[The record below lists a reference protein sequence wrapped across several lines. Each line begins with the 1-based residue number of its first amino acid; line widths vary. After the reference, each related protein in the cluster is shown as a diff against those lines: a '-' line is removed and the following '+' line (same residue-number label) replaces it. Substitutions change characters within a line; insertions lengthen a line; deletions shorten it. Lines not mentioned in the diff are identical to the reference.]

1 MKKTSFYKTPLAA
14 GIALALGA
22 AAVSPASAQQ
32 TSDVIDEIEVR
43 GIRGSM
49 RLALDLKRE
58 TSGVMDAI
66 SAEDIGKFPDTN
78 LAESLQRITGVSV
91 NRVEGEGSQV
101 TIRGFGPQ
109 FNLVTLNGRQ
119 MPAADNAIN
128 FFGINATRPGGNS
141 RSFDF
146 SNIASEGVSGLQVY
160 KSGRASAPS
169 GGIGGTI
176 NVQTVR
182 PLDVGTLFTLG
193 VKAVDDA
200 GGDSTTPELSGL
212 GSWTNDAGTFGVT
225 AFASYQERNY
235 SNRTALGG
243 GFFVWQTPFDASIP
257 AFAGATI
264 VNAPPPDQLAG
275 FIPNAS
281 MTFTEGERERSNA
294 SVTLQFAPS
303 DRSTFTVDAMWVQ
316 NDQDQQSVG
325 DLPFYVRQFDFAAF
339 DGNPVFSVPVLLGE
353 PLVAG
358 GGSDFTQAGKEL
370 PFRNSRF
377 YIRDELTSIGANW
390 DYQLNDSWTLNFDA
404 YTAEATAGGNGPG
417 GAISN
422 AISIGGQ
429 AVAMQWM
436 DFRTDIT
443 QSVQAIADGSP
454 PTSNLVGGV
463 VTNYAG
469 GNSNG
474 VFEKSDLGSQWIL
487 QDFRDQESTIDQ
499 FQLKASWDNGGGLS
513 ANFGLGY
520 YDNEIVQNNL
530 STREELGGWNTGFI
544 GDIVTLM
551 GEDAIEEICISCQFN
566 DHDNLILSEAELIAD
581 YTAAGGILAPGASF
595 RVVGENAFFVD
606 PVAFAEAF
614 DGFTNGGGVVYDI
627 NNRKVN
633 STNDRIINE
642 DVLSVYGELILDSEV
657 GDLPMQVVVGLRYEE
672 TDVVS
677 SSVQSIP
684 IAKDW
689 ASDNDFNTIFGPTAA
704 VQQKFD
710 YDNLLPNID
719 VSLDVTDNIKV
730 RASLSTTIARPE
742 LGNMFVDTS
751 AGNPGTS
758 TFLGGTWTG
767 SSGNAQLDPLE
778 SNNIDLSFEYY
789 YGEGSAFT
797 VAYFDKS
804 ISNFIG
810 IEQVDKPLFGLTD
823 VASGLPGTVSGDA
836 VAALALVAR
845 DDGSVGSLVTETNMF
860 TMTTILAFPADFPGG
875 AAEFID
881 PLDVG
886 GALQSSDIATAY
898 DIPPQPGD
906 PLAIFQVTQ
915 PTNAENANIDGWE
928 VALVH
933 FFTGALNGFGINAN
947 ATFVNGDVAYD
958 ISLPES
964 EDQFAL
970 TGLSDSYNLIVFYEN
985 DRWSAR
991 ILYNHR
997 DEFLSHTNV
1006 GSRMP
1011 RFVEE
1016 YNQLDFNVG
1025 WRATDNLLI
1034 TLEGINMTEEA
1045 LVFHGRT
1052 SQQVQAYIE
1061 GDRRLMLGARYTF
1074 GG

>member
-1 MKKTSFYKTPLAA
+1 MKNTPFNKTPLAA

-22 AAVSPASAQQ
+22 VAVSPAIAQQ
-32 TSDVIDEIEVR
+32 GSEAIEEIEVT
-43 GIRGSM
+43 GIRGSL
-49 RLALDLKRE
+49 RQALDLKRE

-66 SAEDIGKFPDTN
+66 SSEDIGKFPDTN

-91 NRVEGEGSQV
+91 NRVEGEGSEV
-101 TIRGFGPQ
+101 TIRGFGGQ

-119 MPAADNAIN
+119 MPAADNAVN
-128 FFGINATRPGGNS
+128 FFGINANRPGGNS

-160 KSGRASAPS
+160 KSGRANIPS

-182 PLDVGTLFTLG
+182 PLDVGTQFTISA
-193 VKAVDDA
+193 KAVDDA
-200 GGDSTTPELSGL
+200 GGDSVTPELSGL
-212 GSWTNDAGTFGVT
+212 AAWTNDAGTFGVT
-225 AFASYQERNY
+225 AFASYQEREY

-243 GFFVWQTPFDASIP
+243 GFFVWQNPFDASVP
-257 AFAGATI
+257 AWAAATI
-264 VNAPPPDQLAG
+264 VNEPGPDQLAG

-281 MTFTEGERERSNA
+281 MTFTEGERERTNA
-294 SVTLQFAPS
+294 SLTLQFAPS
-303 DRSTFTVDAMWVQ
+303 DRSTFTVDAMWAQ
-316 NDQDQQSVG
+316 NDQDQQGVG

-339 DGNPVFSVPVLLGE
+339 DGHPVFTVPVLLGE

-404 YTAEATAGGNGPG
+404 YTAEATAGGNGPD

-422 AISIGGQ
+422 GVSIGGQ

-454 PTSNLVGGV
+454 PTSNLVDGV
-463 VTNYAG
+463 LTNYAG

-487 QDFRDQESTIDQ
+487 RDFRDQESTIDQ
-499 FQLKASWDNGGGLS
+499 FQLKASWDNGGGLT

-520 YDNEIVQNNL
+520 YDNEIVQNNI
-530 STREELGGWNTGFI
+530 TKRDELGGWNTGFI
-544 GDIVTLM
+544 GDIATLM
-551 GEDAIEEICISCQFN
+551 GEDAIQEVCISCQFN
-566 DHDNLILSEAELIAD
+566 DNDNLILTEAELIAD

-606 PVAFAEAF
+606 PVAMAQAF
-614 DGFTNGGGVVYDI
+614 DGFTNGGGVVYDAANI
-627 NNRKVN
+627 RVN
-633 STNDRIINE
+633 STNDRTINE
-642 DVLSVYGELILDSEV
+642 EVLSVYGEIIMDSEV
-657 GDLPMQVVVGLRYEE
+657 GDMPMQVVVGLRYEE

-719 VSLDVTDNIKV
+719 VSMDVTDNIKV

-751 AGNPGTS
+751 AGNPGTA
-758 TFLGGTWTG
+758 TFLGGQWTG

-810 IEQVDKPLFGLTD
+810 IEQVTKPLFGLTD
-823 VASGLPGTVSGDA
+823 VASGAPGTVSGDA
-836 VAALALVAR
+836 VAALAVHTR

-860 TMTTILAFPADFPGG
+860 TMTTILAFPGDFPGG

-881 PLDVG
+881 PLDPG

-898 DIPPQPGD
+898 DVPPQPGD
-906 PLAIFQVTQ
+906 PLAQFLVQQ
-915 PTNAENANIDGWE
+915 PTNANNANIDGWE

-933 FFTGALNGFGINAN
+933 FFTGGLEGFGINAN
-947 ATFVNGDVAYD
+947 ATFVNGDVSFD
-958 ISLPES
+958 ISAPDT

-970 TGLSDSYNLIVFYEN
+970 TGLSDSYNFIAFYEN
-985 DRWSAR
+985 DKFSAR
-991 ILYNHR
+991 ILYNYR

-1006 GSRMP
+1006 GDNIP
-1011 RFVEE
+1011 RYVEA
-1016 YNQLDFNVG
+1016 YGQLDFNVG
-1025 WRATDNLLI
+1025 WRVTDNL
-1034 TLEGINMTEEA
+1034 TFSLEGINLTEDA
-1045 LVFHGRT
+1045 IVFHGRT
-1052 SQQVQAYIE
+1052 PQQVQSYIE
-1061 GDRRLMLGARYTF
+1061 TDRRLMLGARYTF